1 MEKIQTGLLKID
13 TKIHTFDNIQTI
25 DGDIVPT
32 LRDGILPI
40 WYTQTYDFQFP
51 IDSLTKC
58 PDISYPLRISD
69 LKTFTA
75 CMN

>member
-13 TKIHTFDNIQTI
+13 TKICTYDNIQTT
-25 DGDIVPT
+25 DGDVIPT
-32 LRDGILPI
+32 LRDDIMPI
-40 WYTQTYDFQFP
+40 WYAQWFDFQFP

-58 PDISYPLRISD
+58 PDISYPLRISE
-69 LKTFTA
+69 LRTFTA